1 MSSFIFWW
9 LRLKHAADKHNG
21 TFFDL
26 CSQRRAFILRV
37 FSFWCDSSAAKHVCD
52 WLISAK

>member
-1 MSSFIFWW
+1 MSFIFWW

-21 TFFDL
+21 TFFNL